1 MAKAL
6 SNAGLISLVAIV
18 GCVVSYLAKGSIPDV
33 LTMVTT
39 TATGGFLGMTIPN
52 TKTET
57 KL

>member
-18 GCVVSYLAKGSIPDV
+18 GCVVSYLVKGSIPDV

-39 TATGGFLGMTIPN
+39 TATGGYLGMTIPS
-52 TKTET
+52 TKTEN

>member
-1 MAKAL
+1 MTKAL

-18 GCVVSYLAKGSIPDV
+18 GCVVSYLVKGSIPDV

-39 TATGGFLGMTIPN
+39 TATGGFLGMTIP
-52 TKTET
+52 TTLET